1 MPHPSP
7 ANPVGRPN
15 GLMIFA
21 VLAAMSA
28 FSALRAE
35 DIQPNGG
42 KAHSPKSDAVD
53 VAVLRERVKN
63 YLQEGKL
70 EQALNHLNDAL
81 NRVPEDAA
89 LRREGVDL
97 YLSLAR
103 TWMTQ
108 EQFNAADRALLAVLR
123 LDPSNR
129 TARRLSAIIAE
140 ARRRLPAQ
148 LQQAQSWLAVEWF
161 EPAFTTLRQARAL
174 VAQPDSAIDVAF
186 RAAALGAGDDN
197 YFTKSFHKA
206 FYFYDAALQLHDRDN
221 PPPASLVSRWLQ
233 SLVHALA
240 DDMGNK
246 RYSEAYW
253 RLTLSKAEK
262 YAAQQQPLQPLLTML
277 RGLAF
282 EASGD
287 VNGAA
292 QHYGRVLG
300 GQPRGSLSDLR
311 VAAQRSLRSFYDPN
325 LSTRRGGAW
334 QRAQRGAFASLD
346 TQRFRI
352 FHTDEKIRRQ
362 IAAALD
368 YHLRRIVE
376 LSGWR
381 LEELLWPTPIDI
393 YIYPTDKGFIDAT
406 KQPPHVTAISRI
418 QRDGNAIVGWSIHA
432 RATDPLLLAS
442 SLPHEL
448 FHLLMEAN
456 AASGQ
461 IPGALA
467 EGLALHVEP
476 PCRHR
481 QFARLFRAQP
491 QPATLNELIGHTAI
505 HPTTPEFYAQSHRL
519 IAVLRERVSFEQIAK
534 AVTRGDSLAALAQLG
549 GYADPMRL
557 QRRYLRVLSEMQQ

>member
-1 MPHPSP
+1 MPHPTP
-7 ANPVGRPN
+7 ANPVGRLY
-15 GLMIFA
+15 GLTLLA
-21 VLAAMSA
+21 VLTVAVAFVPVRADDASA
-28 FSALRAE
+28 
-35 DIQPNGG
+35 P
-42 KAHSPKSDAVD
+42 SDATAKSSSPAIEVD
-53 VAVLRERVKN
+53 VLRERIKT

-70 EQALNHLNDAL
+70 EQALTHLNDAL
-81 NRVPEDAA
+81 DRAPNDAA

-108 EQFNAADRALLAVLR
+108 EQFNAADRALRAVLR
-123 LDPSNR
+123 LDPSNPS
-129 TARRLSAIIAE
+129 ARRLSTIIAD
-140 ARRRLPAQ
+140 ARRRLPSQ
-148 LQQAQSWLAVEWF
+148 LQQAQTWLAVEWF
-161 EPAFTTLRQARAL
+161 EPAFNTLRQARGL

-206 FYFYDAALQLHDRDN
+206 FYFYDAALQLHDSEN
-221 PPPASLVSRWLQ
+221 PPPDSLVSRWLQ

-240 DDMGNK
+240 DDMDQK

-262 YAAQQQPLQPLLTML
+262 YAARQQTLQPLLIML

-287 VNGAA
+287 ANGAA

-300 GQPRGSLSDLR
+300 GQPRGNPSELR
-311 VAAQRSLRSFYDPN
+311 IAAQRSLRSFYNPN

-334 QRAQRGAFASLD
+334 QRDQRDAFVSLD
-346 TQRFRI
+346 TPRFRI

-368 YHLRRIVE
+368 FHLQRIAE
-376 LSGWR
+376 LASWQ
-381 LEELLWPTPIDI
+381 LNELLWPTAIDI
-393 YIYPTDKGFIDAT
+393 YIYPTDNGFTEAT

-418 QRDGNAIVGWSIHA
+418 RRDGNAIVGWSIHA

-491 QPATLNELIGHTAI
+491 QPATLNELVNHTTI

-519 IAVLRERVSFEQIAK
+519 IAVLRERVSFEQIAT
-534 AVTRGDSLAALAQLG
+534 AVARGDSLSSLAQLG
-549 GYADPMRL
+549 GYADTLRL
-557 QRRYLRVLSEMQQ
+557 QRRYLRVLSETQK